1 MSAIEISDIK
11 RLRKDIIENSARLAN
26 MYECKSRQ
34 TDKIRKLSVNV
45 LSKLAV
51 KSLDSVSVEELK
63 KSKAGIRVSALIEAG
78 YKDLYSLSQ
87 AGDWEIRQISGIGE
101 KQLEAI
107 RAIIAEF
114 INQIISYTTLK
125 LTLDDFDSK
134 DEYRDLIICLYEY
147 RHCEEIRKDASD
159 VKGSFFEYSD
169 MLSNEKIILNK
180 VHWVFSSK
188 ANKEHTLDIYDS
200 MVEFIESP
208 VYIRAINFIDSFAEC
223 FIHESDKVREDFEYN
238 SADYYAL
245 LEELEIGKS
254 DSPLIYSSIPS
265 ELASGIDSIKLNID
279 DFKGRLRAYQ
289 SFGAKYIIAQ
299 KKVLLGD
306 EMGLGKTIQAIAAMV
321 HINSNQKDSRFLI
334 VCPASVLI
342 NWCREIKK
350 FSDLSV
356 HLIHGEMIDDS
367 LASWKERG
375 GVAVTNYESMGRIID
390 AIDEKM
396 KLSMLVIDEAHYIKN
411 PDAIRTNLIRRL
423 DNESERILLM
433 SGTPLENRV
442 EEMCSLI
449 DFIRPDMSIEIRKL
463 AKMSSVPQFKEMLAP
478 LYLRRTRD
486 QVLEELPKIQDEQEW
501 CAMTDTDLKH
511 YIKDV
516 DERDLTG
523 MRRVSFRQ
531 PDINLSS
538 KGKRL
543 IEICDQ
549 ARDEGRKILIYSYF
563 LDTIDF
569 AYKAL
574 HDRCVGVISGETPIA
589 QRQAL
594 VDRLSEAESGSVL
607 ISQIQS
613 GGTGLNIQAA
623 SIVIFL
629 EPQVK
634 PSLEKQAI
642 SRVYR
647 MGQVRNVLVYHL
659 LCENTIDEAFVE
671 RLAAK
676 QFEFDTFANESAA
689 AEASENLID
698 KEWIA
703 KFIESERN
711 KYLPMVIEPKTDDQ

>member
-11 RLRKDIIENSARLAN
+11 RLKKDIIENSARLAN

-101 KQLEAI
+101 KQLDAI

-159 VKGSFFEYSD
+159 VKSSFFEYSD

-321 HINSNQKDSRFLI
+321 HINSNEKDSRFLI

-356 HLIHGEMIDDS
+356 HLIHGEMVDDS

-390 AIDEKM
+390 
-396 KLSMLVIDEAHYIKN
+396 
-411 PDAIRTNLIRRL
+411 
-423 DNESERILLM
+423 
-433 SGTPLENRV
+433 
-442 EEMCSLI
+442 
-449 DFIRPDMSIEIRKL
+449 
-463 AKMSSVPQFKEMLAP
+463 
-478 LYLRRTRD
+478 
-486 QVLEELPKIQDEQEW
+486 
-501 CAMTDTDLKH
+501 
-511 YIKDV
+511 
-516 DERDLTG
+516 
-523 MRRVSFRQ
+523 
-531 PDINLSS
+531 
-538 KGKRL
+538 
-543 IEICDQ
+543 
-549 ARDEGRKILIYSYF
+549 
-563 LDTIDF
+563 
-569 AYKAL
+569 
-574 HDRCVGVISGETPIA
+574 
-589 QRQAL
+589 
-594 VDRLSEAESGSVL
+594 
-607 ISQIQS
+607 
-613 GGTGLNIQAA
+613 
-623 SIVIFL
+623 
-629 EPQVK
+629 
-634 PSLEKQAI
+634 
-642 SRVYR
+642 
-647 MGQVRNVLVYHL
+647 RN
-659 LCENTIDEAFVE
+659 
-671 RLAAK
+671 
-676 QFEFDTFANESAA
+676 
-689 AEASENLID
+689 
-698 KEWIA
+698 
-703 KFIESERN
+703 
-711 KYLPMVIEPKTDDQ
+711 